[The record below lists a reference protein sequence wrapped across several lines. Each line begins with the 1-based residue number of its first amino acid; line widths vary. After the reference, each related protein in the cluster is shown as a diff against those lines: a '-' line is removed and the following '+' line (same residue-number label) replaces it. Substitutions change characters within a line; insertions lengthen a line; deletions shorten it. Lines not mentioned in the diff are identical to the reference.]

1 MRVNEL
7 LAHLESVHARG
18 PGKWSARCPAHADR
32 SPSLSMREGARAIL
46 LKCWAGCSLQD
57 ITSALG
63 LRTADLF
70 YDTSQPSTPER
81 RHAAQQRAAAKAARQ
96 TAYEQHGWK
105 LDLLREA
112 EALIGAAR
120 NITIESWSDERLHRE
135 LLRLGTAYQLLESE
149 TVYERL

>member
-7 LAHLESVHARG
+7 LAHLESVHTRG

-70 YDTSQPSTPER
+70 YDTSQPSTSER
-81 RHAAQQRAAAKAARQ
+81 RHAAQQRAADKAAQ
-96 TAYEQHGWK
+96 QAAYDHEGRR

-112 EALIGAAR
+112 EALIRTAR

-135 LLRLGTAYQLLESE
+135 LLRLGAAYHLLERE
-149 TVYERL
+149 AQI